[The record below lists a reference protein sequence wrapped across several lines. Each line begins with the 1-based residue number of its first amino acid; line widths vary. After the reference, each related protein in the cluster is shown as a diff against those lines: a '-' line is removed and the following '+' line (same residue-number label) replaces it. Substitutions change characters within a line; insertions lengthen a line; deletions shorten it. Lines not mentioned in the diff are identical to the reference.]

1 MLALLKVIPALYLAG
16 YVAAADA
23 LIWLAAFPF
32 ELCCRSLLAQH
43 RVGPP
48 FLPIILI
55 VNGILIAVMA
65 LAVLATGE
73 LVRRGITRQVRVA
86 LPAFARARSKRSGY

>member
-1 MLALLKVIPALYLAG
+1 
-16 YVAAADA
+16 
-23 LIWLAAFPF
+23 
-32 ELCCRSLLAQH
+32 
-43 RVGPP
+43 
-48 FLPIILI
+48 LI